1 MVLWL
6 RIESLKA
13 CQSVGKTHLHPCLR
27 LVERQAECATCL
39 PIAASVSPFA
49 FDDNSLLALRTGL
62 THNVVVGLEGL
73 WCGWFG
79 RVRDFCCGLGLG
91 LWVDLSF
98 GFWCG
103 CLLLGDGFLEV
114 VFGGDGDVA
123 VGVVGQHLV
132 NDLGYLRF
140 QLVNKLL
147 RIVVAVL
154 DVAQFLFPNAS

>member
-1 MVLWL
+1 MVLWP

-13 CQSVGKTHLHPCLR
+13 CQSVGKTQWHSCLHLA
-27 LVERQAECATCL
+27 ERQAECATCL

-49 FDDNSLLALRTGL
+49 LDDNSLFALRTGL
-62 THNVVVGLEGL
+62 THNAVVGLEGL
-73 WCGWFG
+73 RCGWFG
-79 RVRDFCCGLGLG
+79 RGRALCCVLRLG
-91 LWVDLSF
+91 LWVGLRF